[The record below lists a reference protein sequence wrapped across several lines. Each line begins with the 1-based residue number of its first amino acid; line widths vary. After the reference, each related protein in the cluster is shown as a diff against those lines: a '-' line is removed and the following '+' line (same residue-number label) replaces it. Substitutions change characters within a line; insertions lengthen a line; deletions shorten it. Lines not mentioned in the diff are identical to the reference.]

1 MSLCTGRKFS
11 TSKRMAIADSR
22 SDKRGLLLSD
32 AAPLKPMSLHSA
44 RIIERCDLCG
54 AEFQYGPVA
63 YFGTYVPEY
72 EVMACNRCYAANWK
86 GWAPDLEER
95 VTRNL
100 KAKGLRIP
108 ERNSQGLLPRD
119 GF

>member
-1 MSLCTGRKFS
+1 M
-11 TSKRMAIADSR
+11 
-22 SDKRGLLLSD
+22 
-32 AAPLKPMSLHSA
+32 HSA
-44 RIIERCDLCG
+44 KIIERCDRCG
-54 AEFQYGPVA
+54 ERFQYGPVA
-63 YFGTYVPEY
+63 YFGTYLPTDQ
-72 EVMACNRCYAANWK
+72 VMACNRCYAANQD
-86 GWAPDLEER
+86 GWPPRLEER